1 MINTVTFSD
10 FCDAFRACGREDQFS
25 YEGQQL
31 LFDYLEELEDG
42 TGEPIELDVIAI
54 CCDFSEGSADGIA
67 ANYGIDL
74 TDCEDDDE
82 KQEAVLN
89 YLEGETSVVGIT
101 KAGDIVY
108 LQF

>member
-1 MINTVTFSD
+1 MYQTVNFSA
-10 FCDAFRACGREDQFS
+10 FCDAFRAYGRQDQFS

-42 TGEPIELDVIAI
+42 TGEPIALDVIAI
-54 CCDFSEGSADGIA
+54 CCDFSEESADDIA

-74 TDCEDDDE
+74 AGCEDADE
-82 KQEAVLN
+82 KQEAVLH
-89 YLEGETSVVGIT
+89 YLEGATSVVGAT